1 MKRLIMTMTVVML
14 ALILVSCASTPKV
27 RRVDAGTPRDLTGF
41 WNDTDV
47 RIVSE
52 ALIADFLGSP
62 RVAQMIDGMDRTPV
76 VLVGRFRNESSEHID
91 TAIISTTMETVI
103 FNTGKLDFVAGGAIR
118 DELRDE
124 RRGQQ
129 EHASDATLMR
139 NETGADFM
147 LFGSVRSIVERSGRH
162 SVRTYFVS
170 AEMTNLETN
179 QRLWMATNS
188 EIKKT
193 VMQRRNRL

>member
-1 MKRLIMTMTVVML
+1 MKRLMMTLTVVML
-14 ALILVSCASTPKV
+14 ALILVSCASTPRV

-52 ALIADFLGSP
+52 ALIADFLGAP

-129 EHASDATLMR
+129 EHARDAALMR